1 MNAQLLYLAI
11 SLAGI
16 AAMVGLCVV
25 LFGRG
30 IATLDPSVAEAE
42 MGFEVP
48 GFRPGALVL
57 SQDRRAALIE
67 DARNHALYIIAV
79 RGDGYVI
86 RPVSRA
92 SLKSAARDGAAL
104 SLRFSDFTFPRAAFA
119 LADERTAQD
128 WEARLKA
135 A

>member
-16 AAMVGLCVV
+16 AAMVGLCVF

-42 MGFEVP
+42 VGFEVP
-48 GFRPGALVL
+48 GFRPGALAM
-57 SQDRRAALIE
+57 SADKRAALIE
-67 DARNHALYIIAV
+67 DAAHHALYLIAA

-86 RPVSRA
+86 RRISRT
-92 SLKSAARDGAAL
+92 SLKSAARNGASLA
-104 SLRFSDFTFPRAAFA
+104 LRFSDLTFPKAAFV
-119 LADERTAQD
+119 LADEQTARD
-128 WEARLKA
+128 WEAKLKA

>member
-1 MNAQLLYLAI
+1 MNGQLFYLAI

-48 GFRPGALVL
+48 GFRPGAFVL
-57 SQDRRAALIE
+57 SADSRAALIE
-67 DARNHALYIIAV
+67 DAAHHKLYLIAV

-92 SLKSAARDGAAL
+92 SLKSAARDGASLA
-104 SLRFSDFTFPRAAFA
+104 LRFSDFTFPKAALAFA
-119 LADERTAQD
+119 DEQTARD
-128 WEARLKA
+128 WEAKLKA